1 MNTYT
6 FKVNMSCYGCV
17 GAVIKKLN
25 SEGINGV
32 EIKFD
37 EQLVLVKSEKPSN
50 DIFNMI
56 KETGKKVIMI

>member
-1 MNTYT
+1 
-6 FKVNMSCYGCV
+6 MSCYGCV

-32 EIKFD
+32 EVKFD

-56 KETGKKVIMI
+56 KETGKKVIMV